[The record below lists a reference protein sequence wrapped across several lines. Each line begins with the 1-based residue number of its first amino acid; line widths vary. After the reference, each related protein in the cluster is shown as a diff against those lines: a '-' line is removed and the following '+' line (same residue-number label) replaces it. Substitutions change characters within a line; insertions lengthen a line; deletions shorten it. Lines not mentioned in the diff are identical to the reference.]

1 MLNNVDDVDND
12 DDDDEEEEKEQKK
25 SVPGNDNIQHGQT
38 SETSILI
45 DQS

>member
-12 DDDDEEEEKEQKK
+12 DDDDKEEEEQKK
-25 SVPGNDNIQHGQT
+25 SVPGNDHIQHGQT